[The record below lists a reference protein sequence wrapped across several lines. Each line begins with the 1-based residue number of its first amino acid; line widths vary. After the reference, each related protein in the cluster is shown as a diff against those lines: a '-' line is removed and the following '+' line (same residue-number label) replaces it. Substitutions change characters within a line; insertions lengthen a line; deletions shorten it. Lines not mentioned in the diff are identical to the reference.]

1 MSTKTYTYEC
11 PKCGGDGGWEAIDFR
26 RVTFV
31 SVEPPLRW
39 QECPRCKGAKTIE
52 VDEDA
57 EGVICGIREQ
67 HRHDRQADHITIE
80 AQHAQIASLE
90 ALLRAERDRNAA
102 LERRAS

>member
-1 MSTKTYTYEC
+1 MSKTYEYEC

-39 QECPRCKGAKTIE
+39 QECPRCKGAKTID

-67 HRHDRQADHITIE
+67 HRHDRQADRITIE
-80 AQHAQIASLE
+80 EQRAHIQSLE
-90 ALLRAERDRNAA
+90 ALLRAERDRCAD
-102 LERRAS
+102 LEHQRSA